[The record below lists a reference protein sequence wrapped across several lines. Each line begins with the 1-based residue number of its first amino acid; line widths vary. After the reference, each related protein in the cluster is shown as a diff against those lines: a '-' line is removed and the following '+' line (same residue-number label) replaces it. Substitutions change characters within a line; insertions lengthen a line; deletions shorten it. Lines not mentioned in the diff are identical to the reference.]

1 MWNRMSTRSLEYAV
15 LKKFL
20 DENRNEYTVREDEK
34 ELLITFS
41 PASPSARG
49 KLGSA
54 TYMRVLCEKKGE
66 MVEVA
71 KLTVVDDGEESEV
84 SVESLDGWLDFV
96 KNVY

>member
-1 MWNRMSTRSLEYAV
+1 MSTRSLEYAV

-20 DENRNEYTVREDEK
+20 DENRNEYTVREDDK
-34 ELLITFS
+34 EILITFS

-49 KLGSA
+49 KLGYS
-54 TYMRVLCEKKGE
+54 TYMRVLCEKRGE
-66 MVEVA
+66 TVEVV
-71 KLTVVDDGEESEV
+71 KLTVVEDGEESEV

>member
-1 MWNRMSTRSLEYAV
+1 MSSRSLEYAV

-34 ELLITFS
+34 EMLITFA
-41 PASPSARG
+41 PASPSAKG
-49 KLGSA
+49 KLGSS
-54 TYMRVLCEKKGE
+54 TYMKVLCEKKGE
-66 MVEVA
+66 TVEVVR
-71 KLTVVDDGEESEV
+71 LTVIEEGEESEV

>member
-1 MWNRMSTRSLEYAV
+1 MEYAV

-34 ELLITFS
+34 EILITFA

-49 KLGSA
+49 KLGSS
-54 TYMRVLCEKKGE
+54 TYMRVLCEKKGNT
-66 MVEVA
+66 VEIV
-71 KLTVVDDGEESEV
+71 KLTVIEDGEESEV

>member
-1 MWNRMSTRSLEYAV
+1 MSTRSLEYAV

-20 DENRNEYTVREDEK
+20 DDNRNEYAVREDEK
-34 ELLITFS
+34 EILITFS

-49 KLGSA
+49 KLGPS
-54 TYMRVLCEKKGE
+54 TYMRVLCEKKGDIVK
-66 MVEVA
+66 MV
-71 KLTVVDDGEESEV
+71 KLTVIEDGEESEV